1 MRCYLGLGSNQGNSR
16 DNLETA
22 AQALSA
28 LPGVSGLRC
37 SPVFITP
44 ALLPPN
50 APAAWNI
57 PYHNA
62 AIVLEWP
69 GTARELLTALKQ
81 IERKIGRTS
90 APVWSPRPIDLDIL
104 LCDNARIDAPDLQ
117 VPHVGLRQRSFVLDP
132 LLHLAPDLRLPDG
145 ASILAAARALPS
157 HAPLWMGILN
167 LTPDSFSDGGA
178 LATPEQLQQRLDAY
192 DAAGV
197 QILDLGAE
205 STRPGALPLTV
216 EQEWLRLEPVLRLLR
231 QRYAGRHFCPL
242 ISVDTYRAVTAEKAL
257 QHGAHIINDVG
268 GLADATMAA
277 VLRRHPMAHYVLM
290 HSLSVPADKAQTLG
304 EEVEPVN
311 HLIAWAQ
318 AKLAQLEQQGIDAS
332 RVIFDP
338 GIGFGKTAQQSLT
351 LVQNIGT
358 LCATLPCRVLVGAS
372 RKSFIGL
379 WSNQPAQ
386 ARDDDSIGLSLR
398 LASVGVDLLRVH
410 AAERHIQAWQAYQ
423 HATPTIASQ
432 KI

>member
-1 MRCYLGLGSNQGNSR
+1 MRCFIGLGSNQGKCC
-16 DNLETA
+16 DNLEAA

-50 APAAWNI
+50 APPAWNI

-62 AIVLEWP
+62 ALVLDWP
-69 GTARELLTALKQ
+69 GTTRELLTALKQ

-104 LCDNARIDAPDLQ
+104 LCEDTAIAEPDLQ

-132 LLHLAPDLRLPDG
+132 LLHLAPGLQLPD
-145 ASILAAARALPS
+145 STPILAAARSLPS
-157 HAPLWMGILN
+157 HAPVWMGILN

-178 LATPEQLQQRLDAY
+178 LDTTEQLQQRLDAY
-192 DAAGV
+192 DAVGV

-205 STRPGALPLTV
+205 STRPGALPLTA
-216 EQEWLRLEPVLRLLR
+216 EQEWQRLEPVLRRLR
-231 QRYAGRHFCPL
+231 QRYAGRHFSPL

-257 QHGAHIINDVG
+257 NHGAHIINDVS
-268 GLADATMAA
+268 GLADAAMLA
-277 VLRRHPMAHYVLM
+277 VLRRHPTAEYILM
-290 HSLSVPADKAQTLG
+290 HSVSVPADKTQTLG
-304 EEVEPVN
+304 EDIDPVA
-311 HLIAWAQ
+311 HLLAWAK
-318 AKLAQLEQQGIDAS
+318 AKLAELDQQGIAAA

-351 LVQNIGT
+351 LVQNIST
-358 LCATLPCRVLVGAS
+358 LCAALPCRVLVGAS

-379 WSNQPAQ
+379 WSQQPAA

-398 LASVGVDLLRVH
+398 LAGSGVDMLRVH
-410 AAERHIQAWQAYQ
+410 AAERHMQAWQAFQ
-423 HATPTIASQ
+423 HAAPAN
-432 KI
+432 